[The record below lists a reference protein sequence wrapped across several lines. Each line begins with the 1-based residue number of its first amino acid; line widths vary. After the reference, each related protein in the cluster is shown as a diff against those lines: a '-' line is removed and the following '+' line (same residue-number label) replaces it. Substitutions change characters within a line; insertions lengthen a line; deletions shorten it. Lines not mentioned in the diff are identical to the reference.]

1 MSAAAKITAV
11 NDWIALRVTNSVGT
25 MWCAYAFAA
34 LALIS
39 LPDAIRGGTAALI
52 AWIAQTFLQLVLLPL
67 IMVGQ
72 TLSGQA
78 DEKRDQESH
87 DAIMEELALARAER
101 DAIREMHT
109 EVHIALGIK
118 TAPPQ

>member
-118 TAPPQ
+118 TASQ